1 MKKKHT
7 SNKPILYRPKFKDNI
22 PGYPGYYV
30 SKFGK
35 VYTRN
40 NVGVIGLGYMN
51 TLGLWREL
59 TPAITN
65 LNRCKVSLRDPK
77 GKKLYIQVSRL
88 VAKVYIPNP
97 EKINPVYV
105 IRIIILVITVLVIYI
120 GVHRKKILNNVL
132 KMGGILD
139 GDTVYNNKKQER
151 A

>member
-35 VYTRN
+35 AYTRN
-40 NVGVIGLGYMN
+40 NVGVIGLGYLN

-65 LNRCKVSLRDPK
+65 LNRCKVSLRDQK

-97 EKINPVYV
+97 EINLVYV

-132 KMGGILD
+132 EMGGILD
-139 GDTVYNNKKQER
+139 GDTVYNNKKQEG

>member
-97 EKINPVYV
+97 EINPVYV

-139 GDTVYNNKKQER
+139 GNEI
-151 A
+151 

>member
-30 SKFGK
+30 FKFGK

-65 LNRCKVSLRDPK
+65 LNRCKVSLRDPN

-97 EKINPVYV
+97 ENKPCVCHKDNNPCNNRTGNLYWGTQKEN
-105 IRIIILVITVLVIYI
+105 IEQCIKDGRNPRWKQDIT
-120 GVHRKKILNNVL
+120 
-132 KMGGILD
+132 
-139 GDTVYNNKKQER
+139 
-151 A
+151 